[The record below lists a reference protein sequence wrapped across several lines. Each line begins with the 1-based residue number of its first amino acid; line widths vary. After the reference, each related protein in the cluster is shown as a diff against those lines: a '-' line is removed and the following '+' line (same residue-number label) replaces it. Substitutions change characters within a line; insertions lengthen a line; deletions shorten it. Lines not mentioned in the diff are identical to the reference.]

1 MHKFY
6 ETVSLFYFLRNQ
18 WEQALFK
25 RVPNVVVS
33 GAERRPLHLK
43 LCGSSVRDDDDSNQ
57 PQKAHKLHEIKPESH
72 GCYGVCMDET
82 YVH

>member
-25 RVPNVVVS
+25 RVPNVQS
-33 GAERRPLHLK
+33 NRR
-43 LCGSSVRDDDDSNQ
+43 CAASSRSVLLTAGLGVAGECD
-57 PQKAHKLHEIKPESH
+57 KP
-72 GCYGVCMDET
+72 
-82 YVH
+82 